1 MPEIARE
8 SAANENQKTRRDRTP
23 AADANTAVDHL
34 APLLRDKLDASERDD
49 LERMLEAVAVIRG
62 GPIEAQERF
71 IARTVRVL
79 AEQH

>member
-1 MPEIARE
+1 MIW
-8 SAANENQKTRRDRTP
+8 SGCWK
-23 AADANTAVDHL
+23 
-34 APLLRDKLDASERDD
+34 
-49 LERMLEAVAVIRG
+49 VAVIHG

>member
-8 SAANENQKTRRDRTP
+8 SAANENRKTCRECTP
-23 AADANTAVDHL
+23 DADANTAVDHL